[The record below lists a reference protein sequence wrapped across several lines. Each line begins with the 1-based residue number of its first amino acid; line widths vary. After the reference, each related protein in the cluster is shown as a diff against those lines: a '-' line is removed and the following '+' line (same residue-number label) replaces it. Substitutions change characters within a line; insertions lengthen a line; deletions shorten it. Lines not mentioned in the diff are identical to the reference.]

1 MAVITH
7 TKAGTALLVVMGLTM
22 ALTVLLS
29 SCWQLLAPLQE
40 TIALRRVHV
49 RRVGNT
55 SELLKHA
62 AQRVA
67 KKQQTTH
74 SYTLDWPEGGSG
86 KGSVDIAQGSANI
99 WNLKV
104 VYDYKESSTIGSCTI
119 TVEPG
124 GEYVISSWTVG

>member
-1 MAVITH
+1 
-7 TKAGTALLVVMGLTM
+7 M

-29 SCWQLLAPLQE
+29 ACWQLLAPLQE
-40 TIALRRVHV
+40 TIALRRAHV

-55 SELLKHA
+55 TALLKHA

-67 KKQQTTH
+67 KKQQTKH
-74 SYTLDWPEGGSG
+74 SYTLDWPKGGSG
-86 KGSVDIAQGSANI
+86 MGSVDAVQGSVNI

-104 VYDYKESSTIGSCTI
+104 VYDDKECKTNGSCTI

-124 GEYVISSWTVG
+124 IAYVISDWKVG